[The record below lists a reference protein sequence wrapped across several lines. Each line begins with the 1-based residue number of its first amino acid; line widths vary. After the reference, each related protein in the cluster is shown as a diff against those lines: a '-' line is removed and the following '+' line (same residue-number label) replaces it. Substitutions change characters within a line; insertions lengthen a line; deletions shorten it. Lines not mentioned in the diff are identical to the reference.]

1 MPNTEGQTSP
11 KVYPIRIDAGNDLTE
26 VVVVDGA
33 FRKVGAGLRRL
44 ELQVPAGLY
53 LVKTRVGDATRER
66 FISVPEQLSLI
77 DGAED
82 TPTTSVTP
90 LLNGPMWTPEERAA
104 ERALLSRIP
113 RPGDG
118 EGVLTIVV
126 RDPRPSGRTTDDL
139 TINDLSGAPIASID
153 DPEISSD
160 ERILSRG
167 PVVSLA
173 LRLPPGGFI
182 LQSRIDPRKV
192 FAMALWV
199 TAGRETRVYL
209 EPRLVTWGDDE
220 GRPLRTRAADLASC
234 SILIVPPG
242 TDICA
247 GEAAE
252 ATRLIEMARST
263 LATERPIFPPAVLEQ
278 HLHQKFLYPML
289 GILGAHLLALQ
300 PEPDRGLLQ
309 EVIQALD
316 QLVLPG
322 SPDVAALQRYFGNT
336 MPPAAPGPSVECP
349 PMLRASWI
357 VLAGKAAADPSVI
370 VANSPADWI
379 GSRITSTRPWLIW
392 DGAWNRQLI
401 APTPVDNQRV
411 AAVIDAL
418 TARARE
424 GRPPGPASSPLACSV
439 VDALRD
445 ADSFEGDAL
454 SEISR
459 RLKLPNSTLARELLG
474 LNIDDLTA

>member
-1 MPNTEGQTSP
+1 MPNTEGQTSS
-11 KVYPIRIDAGNDLTE
+11 KVYPIQIDAGNDLTE

-82 TPTTSVTP
+82 TPATSVTP
-90 LLNGPMWTPEERAA
+90 LLNGPIWTPEERAA
-104 ERALLSRIP
+104 EHSLLARIP
-113 RPGDG
+113 RPRDG
-118 EGVLTIVV
+118 EGVVTVVV
-126 RDPRPSGRTTDDL
+126 RDARPWATTTDDL
-139 TINDLSGAPIASID
+139 TVNDLSGNPIARID

-160 ERILSRG
+160 ERVVSRG
-167 PVVSLA
+167 SVVSLA
-173 LRLPPGGFI
+173 LRLSPGGFI
-182 LQSRIDPRKV
+182 LRSRVTPGKV
-192 FAMALWV
+192 FEMALWV
-199 TAGRETRVYL
+199 TRGLETRVYI
-209 EPRLVTWGDDE
+209 EPRVVTWVDDK
-220 GRPLRTRAADLASC
+220 GNPVRTRTTDLASS

-242 TDICA
+242 TDICE

-252 ATRLIEMARST
+252 TTRLTEMARST
-263 LATERPIFPPAVLEQ
+263 LATERPIFPPAVLKQ
-278 HLHQKFLYPML
+278 HLNQKFLYPML

-309 EVIQALD
+309 EVIEALD

-322 SPDVAALQRYFGNT
+322 SPDVAALRRYFG
-336 MPPAAPGPSVECP
+336 PGPSVECP

-401 APTPVDNQRV
+401 APTPVDSQRV

-454 SEISR
+454 SEVSR